1 MIEQK
6 TSKRQVILISA
17 SLVLLVLIAF
27 EPVRHNDF
35 VGYDDGDYVIKNID
49 IQSGFTRESV
59 AWAFT
64 SGYAANWHP
73 VTWLS
78 HMLDIELFGLNP
90 LGHHLHNVAL
100 HTISTVLL
108 FLILRSMTGALWP
121 SAFAAM
127 AFGIHPLRVE
137 SVAWASERKDTLSML
152 FFMLTVAAYIYY
164 THKGGIRRYVLV
176 VLCFSLGLMA
186 KPMLVTVPFIL
197 LILDWWP
204 LNRIRHSAATSR
216 LLPVPETACP
226 TVSPGRL
233 IAEKIPLFVLTL
245 IFCIITYSV
254 QQAGGSM
261 SYIKFYIRV
270 LNALTGYLGYLGKIV
285 WPADLAVLYPYPAY
299 VYPLKP
305 PMISF
310 IILTFVSVFI
320 VYSVPKRPYLM
331 AGWLWYVVTL
341 IPVIGLVQVGIQSM
355 ADRYT
360 YLPSI
365 GIFMA
370 LSWTAAHL
378 SAKWRYRTLIW
389 SVLGCLTAAAMT
401 VGTRTQLTYWKDTA
415 ALFDH
420 TLAVTK
426 NNYIAHKV
434 YSGVLEQQERFD
446 EAAIHLSKALKI
458 WPDFP
463 DANIN
468 MASLMIRRKQFDDAM
483 VYLHKTMEIKPDNPR
498 VHYYMGALFQ
508 TQLKFKEAIQAYEK
522 TLQLDPD
529 FTAAMNNL
537 AWLLAT
543 TPDDEIRNPVE
554 AVRLAEK
561 GCKLTSFKDLNM
573 LDTLAAAFASV
584 NQFKEAIEMAQKAL
598 DLAIAEG
605 QKNKAGQIAERLQL
619 YRASKSYYET
629 QSTGIP

>member
-6 TSKRQVILISA
+6 TSKRQVVLILALLI
-17 SLVLLVLIAF
+17 LLVLIAF

-35 VGYDDGDYVIKNID
+35 IDYDDPAYITENPN
-49 IQSGFTRESV
+49 IQSGITAKSA

-64 SGYAANWHP
+64 AGYQSNWHP
-73 VTWLS
+73 LTWLS

-100 HTISTVLL
+100 HTASTVLL
-108 FLILRSMTGALWP
+108 FLILLNMTGALWP
-121 SAFAAM
+121 SVFAAM

-152 FFMLTVAAYIYY
+152 FFMLTAAAYIYY
-164 THKGGIRRYVLV
+164 ARKGGILRYGLV
-176 VLCFSLGLMA
+176 VLCFGLGLMA
-186 KPMLVTVPFIL
+186 KPMLVTVPLIL

-204 LNRIRHSAATSR
+204 LNRIQYPAAKLPR
-216 LLPVPETACP
+216 LLSVPGTACP
-226 TVSPGRL
+226 AVPPGRL
-233 IAEKIPLFVLTL
+233 IAEKIPLLVLTL
-245 IFCIITYSV
+245 IFCIITYNV

-270 LNALTGYLGYLGKIV
+270 LNALTGYLGYLGKMV

-305 PMISF
+305 PTISF
-310 IILTFVSVFI
+310 VVLTLMSAFI
-320 VYSVPKRPYLM
+320 VYSIPKRPYLM

-365 GIFMA
+365 GIFIA

-378 SAKWRYRTLIW
+378 SAKWRYRKLIFGI
-389 SVLGCLTAAAMT
+389 LGGLIATALAA
-401 VGTRTQLTYWKDTA
+401 GTRTQLACWKDTA

-426 NNYIAHKV
+426 NNYMAHYV
-434 YSGVLEQQERFD
+434 FGGVLEKQDKLD
-446 EAAIHLSKALKI
+446 EAAIHFNKALHL
-458 WPDFP
+458 WPEFP
-463 DANIN
+463 EANIS
-468 MASLMIRRKQFDDAM
+468 MASLLIRRKQFDNAM
-483 VYLHKTMEIKPDNPR
+483 VYLDKTMEVSPDNPR
-498 VHYYMGALFQ
+498 VYYYKGALFQ
-508 TQLKFKEAIQAYEK
+508 TQQKFDKAIQAYER
-522 TLQLDPD
+522 TLRLKPD
-529 FTAAMNNL
+529 YTAALNNL

-543 TPDDEIRNPVE
+543 MPDSKIQNPAK
-554 AVRLAEK
+554 AVQLARK
-561 GCKLTSFKDLNM
+561 GCELTFFRDQNM
-573 LDTLAAAFASV
+573 LDTLAAAYASA
-584 NQFKEAIEMAQKAL
+584 NQFKEAIETAQKAM
-598 DLAIAEG
+598 DLANAAG
-605 QKNKAGQIAERLQL
+605 QKSKAEEIAGRLQL
-619 YRASKSYYET
+619 YQAGKPYCET
-629 QSTGIP
+629 QPQH